1 MKKIIISIIIL
12 VTSVSLYM
20 NAETINNKI
29 NTNSKCEVCQQ
40 GHLQKT
46 SQGVIFEFSKNSLE
60 PRFDAVFLK
69 CDHCQSLTP
78 TKEYNGYFSIPAP
91 K

>member
-1 MKKIIISIIIL
+1 MKKILFSILAIA
-12 VTSVSLYM
+12 TSVTIYM
-20 NAETINNKI
+20 NAETITNKI
-29 NTNSKCEVCQQ
+29 TLKCEVCEQ
-40 GHLQKT
+40 GHLQK
-46 SQGVIFEFSKNSLE
+46 SNQGVIFEFSEKGLE

-78 TKEYNGYFSIPAP
+78 TKDYNAYFSIPAP

>member
-1 MKKIIISIIIL
+1 MKKIIILFIAL
-12 VTSVSLYM
+12 ATSVSIYM
-20 NAETINNKI
+20 NAETINIKN
-29 NTNSKCEVCQQ
+29 NLKCEVCNQ
-40 GHLQKT
+40 GHLQK
-46 SQGVIFEFSKNSLE
+46 SNQGVIFEFSPHGLE

-69 CDHCQSLTP
+69 CDHCKSFTS